1 MNQFN
6 KYLPYSYNYSRSN
19 PPPPPAQ
26 PPPKPPNPKKKKNPH
41 KKFDFIAIKKNTCNS
56 LNDVEYF
63 LNNFSNFIKYIKIYY
78 LFK

>member
-19 PPPPPAQ
+19 PPPPPAP

-41 KKFDFIAIKKNTCNS
+41 KKFDFIAIKKNTYNS

>member
-19 PPPPPAQ
+19 PPPPPAP

-63 LNNFSNFIKYIKIYY
+63 LNNFSKFIKYNKIYY

>member
-19 PPPPPAQ
+19 PPPPPAP

-41 KKFDFIAIKKNTCNS
+41 KKFDFIAIKKNNCNS

-63 LNNFSNFIKYIKIYY
+63 LNNFINFIKYIKIYY

>member
-19 PPPPPAQ
+19 PPPPPAP

-41 KKFDFIAIKKNTCNS
+41 KKFDFIEIKKNTCNS
-56 LNDVEYF
+56 LNDVVYF